1 MRNSQR
7 IQVGY
12 RPELSLTSGS
22 LNKENEGRKKKMSI
36 NDRFLL
42 SSVIPIGYF
51 YKTYKGIDL
60 SSRKFVTI
68 YIKPVVFT
76 NYSEF

>member
-1 MRNSQR
+1 
-7 IQVGY
+7 
-12 RPELSLTSGS
+12 
-22 LNKENEGRKKKMSI
+22 MSI

-42 SSVIPIGYF
+42 SYVIPIGYF